1 MTENQNLTNHQIN
14 KTLVITGASSGIG
27 LAIAKYFDTRNYNV
41 FNLDIVPSTVGTFIE
56 CSVTNQ
62 AQVNEEIARIGKAY
76 GIDVL
81 ISNAGVH
88 FSGNIEN
95 TNNDDFE
102 RVLNI
107 NVKGA
112 YYATR
117 AAIPFMRAQN
127 SGSIIYIG
135 SDQSLVAKQN
145 SFIYGLTK
153 HALASMAKST
163 ALDYAKFNVRAN
175 IICPGTIE
183 TPLYH
188 AAINRYCEKSGE
200 EIDKVHAEEA
210 LQQPLGRIGQAE
222 DVAALAY
229 FLASDEASFITGSSY
244 PVDGGYTAG

>member
-1 MTENQNLTNHQIN
+1 MNDYQDSTNTQAT

-27 LAIAKYFDTRNYNV
+27 LAIAKYFDSRNYKV
-41 FNLDIVPSTVGTFIE
+41 FNLDLAPSKVGEFIE
-56 CSVTNQ
+56 CSVTDE
-62 AQVNEEIARIGKAY
+62 AQVNEQITRIGNEH
-76 GIDVL
+76 GINVL

-88 FSGNIEN
+88 FSGNIEH

-102 RVLNI
+102 RVFSI

-117 AAIPFMRAQN
+117 ATIPFMRAQN
-127 SGSIIYIG
+127 NGSIIYIG

-145 SFIYGLTK
+145 SFVYGMTK
-153 HALASMAKST
+153 HALVSMAKST
-163 ALDYAKFNVRAN
+163 ALDYAQYNVRAN

-188 AAINRYCEKSGE
+188 SAIQRYCEKSGAD
-200 EIDKVHAEEA
+200 INTVHNEEA
-210 LQQPLGRIGQAE
+210 RQQPLGRIGQAN
-222 DVAALAY
+222 DVAALAF
-229 FLASDEASFITGSSY
+229 FLASEEASFITGSSY